1 MQEIAIIDF
10 GGQYTHL
17 IARRIRQLGVF
28 SAIYQPEDFNL
39 TPDIAGI
46 IFSGGPQSVNAEDA
60 YRIDYDLKN
69 SRVPVLGLCYGH
81 HLIAAMLGGR
91 IGSGSSKEYGFTGI
105 ACQTQ
110 ARLFKGLPAHQVV
123 WMSHGDHVAEL
134 PAGFSITAS
143 SESLEIAGYESP
155 DGRFFGLQFHPEV
168 SHTRYGMEI
177 LINFLDSC
185 TPDRN
190 WKPANY
196 RDSIL
201 KDIRLRSGNR
211 RLFLLLSGGVDSLV
225 ALELCLLALG
235 KDRIYSIHVDT
246 GFMRAEESR
255 EIIGHL
261 QTLGYDNIKVI
272 KAEEIFLQALAGI
285 TDPEQ
290 KRRIIGALFV
300 QLLQQELASLDLQ
313 DDWLLVQGTIY
324 PDTIES
330 GAGNKAAR
338 IKTHHNRVE
347 EIEELIEQGRIIEPL
362 RELYKDEVRALGLEL
377 GLPPALVQR
386 HPFPGPGLA
395 IRMICSSGKME
406 DPDYNRDYARLNEIL
421 LPRKMLGL
429 ILPVKSV
436 GVQGDFRTY
445 AHPAVVWLDGGQLAN
460 WAELRSIANLI
471 INQLP
476 SINRVVFSLQP
487 LREELNLVPSYLDR
501 ENLELLRQVDALIRS
516 RTAHLPEIWQFPV
529 VSLPFTDEEG
539 KRIFVLRPVTSLDA
553 MTADFYEMDIAV
565 LQRLITDLQLITGA
579 GKFFYDI
586 TSKPPGTIEWE

>member
-1 MQEIAIIDF
+1 MKEIAIIDF

-28 SAIYQPEDFNL
+28 SAIYQPEDFSIS
-39 TPDIAGI
+39 PAIAGI

-69 SRVPVLGLCYGH
+69 SKVPVLGLCYGH

-91 IGSGSSKEYGFTGI
+91 IGSGSSKEYGFTDVVSLP
-105 ACQTQ
+105 QT
-110 ARLFKGLPAHQVV
+110 RLFRDLPADQVV
-123 WMSHGDHVAEL
+123 WMSHGDHVEEL
-134 PAGFSITAS
+134 PVGFTVTAS
-143 SESLEIAGYESP
+143 SVSLEIAGYESM

-177 LINFLDSC
+177 LGNFLDNC
-185 TPDRN
+185 TTERD

-201 KDIRLRSGNR
+201 EDIRTRSGNR

-225 ALELCLLALG
+225 ALELCLQALG
-235 KDRIYSIHVDT
+235 KKRIYSIHVDT
-246 GFMRAEESR
+246 GFMRAEESG
-255 EIIGHL
+255 EIIGYL
-261 QTLGYDNIKVI
+261 QDLGYDGIKVI
-272 KAEEIFLQALAGI
+272 KAEEMFLKALEGI

-290 KRRIIGALFV
+290 KRRLIGGLFV
-300 QLLQQELASLDLQ
+300 RLLQQELARLDLH

-338 IKTHHNRVE
+338 IKTHHNRVA
-347 EIEELIEQGRIIEPL
+347 EIEELIAQGRVIEPL

-377 GLPPALVQR
+377 GLPQALVQR

-395 IRMICSSGKME
+395 IRIICSTGKSE
-406 DPDYNRDYARLNEIL
+406 DHDYNRDYARLNNIL

-445 AHPAVVWLDGGQLAN
+445 AHPAVLWRDGDQQVN
-460 WAELRSIANLI
+460 WADLRATANLI

-487 LREELNLVPSYLDR
+487 LREELNLVPSYLER
-501 ENLELLRQVDALIRS
+501 KNLELLRQVDAFIRS

-529 VSLPFTDEEG
+529 VSLPF
-539 KRIFVLRPVTSLDA
+539 
-553 MTADFYEMDIAV
+553 
-565 LQRLITDLQLITGA
+565 
-579 GKFFYDI
+579 
-586 TSKPPGTIEWE
+586 